1 MVKCAADEV
10 YDDIRKVAKIPG
22 FRPGNAPRDLLEK
35 HYSKSA
41 EEEILKKLVPKGYK
55 KALETHKISPLGVP
69 RIFNIVFEKDKL
81 LTFEAEV
88 DIQPNIRLRKYKGIE
103 VTKKRISVSKEEKD
117 EAVERLRN
125 MYVTHRD
132 ADRPVQKGDY
142 AVCDIEAF
150 GEGKPISK
158 KNNNLWILADKEA
171 SLLGM
176 GEKLIGLTKG
186 QMKEID
192 TTLPQDYP
200 DKKYAGKAAK
210 FKILVNSVK
219 EKVLPEMDSEFCKK
233 LNVENAEVLAREIES
248 QLFLRKENDLK
259 IRMKNQILERLL
271 RDTRFAVP
279 SSLVRRQK
287 EIFTKQL
294 KDELQRKGLA
304 KDDIEKKEKEF
315 SGKIEKDAE
324 GRVRIYFILD
334 DIALKE
340 KIDVTDEDVE
350 GRIKSVAIQT
360 GKPFEEVK
368 KYYEKENLL
377 GGLAEEIKETK
388 VLDLLLKHAD
398 VKEEK

>member
-1 MVKCAADEV
+1 
-10 YDDIRKVAKIPG
+10 
-22 FRPGNAPRDLLEK
+22 
-35 HYSKSA
+35 
-41 EEEILKKLVPKGYK
+41 
-55 KALETHKISPLGVP
+55 
-69 RIFNIVFEKDKL
+69 
-81 LTFEAEV
+81 
-88 DIQPNIRLRKYKGIE
+88 
-103 VTKKRISVSKEEKD
+103 
-117 EAVERLRN
+117 
-125 MYVTHRD
+125 
-132 ADRPVQKGDY
+132 
-142 AVCDIEAF
+142 CDIEAF

-340 KIDVTDEDVE
+340 KIDVTDEDV
-350 GRIKSVAIQT
+350 
-360 GKPFEEVK
+360 
-368 KYYEKENLL
+368 
-377 GGLAEEIKETK
+377 
-388 VLDLLLKHAD
+388 
-398 VKEEK
+398 